1 MSDDLK
7 SWHAES
13 WHAGYHCRDHQVA
26 DLERMLRAAQSAL
39 TEQHAAN
46 ARLQAE
52 RDALAEQL
60 NSVTSMAERFGQ
72 ERDAL
77 RKDAERWRALC
88 NLWLMC
94 TILTLTQDEDGRW
107 SIEAT
112 EPVDNETFATLTGDD
127 PDSAIDAALAGR
139 E

>member
-1 MSDDLK
+1 MTRETTPEQQSRDLLEQMGMLLDCGDGKTRDPQSMSSGELVFLANLIADK
-7 SWHAES
+7 RRAE
-13 WHAGYHCRDHQVA
+13 A
-26 DLERMLRAAQSAL
+26 
-39 TEQHAAN
+39 
-46 ARLQAE
+46 
-52 RDALAEQL
+52 
-60 NSVTSMAERFGQ
+60 

>member
-1 MSDDLK
+1 MSQCAHKMRLLDTTFFCVERTGHQCAHTYRFL
-7 SWHAES
+7 ES
-13 WHAGYHCRDHQVA
+13 DVR
-26 DLERMLRAAQSAL
+26 RFAA
-39 TEQHAAN
+39 
-46 ARLQAE
+46 RAE
-52 RDALAEQL
+52 RAE
-60 NSVTSMAERFGQ
+60 A